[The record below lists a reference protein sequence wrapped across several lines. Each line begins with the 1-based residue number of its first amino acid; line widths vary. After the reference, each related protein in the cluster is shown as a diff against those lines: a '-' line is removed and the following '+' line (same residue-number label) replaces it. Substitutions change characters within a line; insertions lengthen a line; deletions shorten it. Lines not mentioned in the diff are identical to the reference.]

1 MADLS
6 VIIPARNEEFLG
18 RTVDDL
24 VAKMR
29 GDTEV
34 IVICDGS
41 WPDPPLVDHPK
52 VQVVHFT
59 ESIGQRAATNAGA
72 RLSQARWMMKLD
84 AHCLVDEGF
93 DVKLAAPYAS
103 GELTPDVTTIPR
115 MYNVYGFDWVCPS
128 GHRRYQSPSGPC
140 RECGQ
145 PTTRDMKWRIRLSK
159 KTDFARFDRTPQF
172 QYWNS
177 YKHRPEAAPEIAD
190 TMCHVGACWFMD
202 RERFLAL
209 GGLDEA
215 HGSWG
220 QVGIETSC
228 KAWLS
233 GGRLVVNKR
242 TWFGHLFRTQG
253 GDFGFPYPISHE
265 QQERAREHSRRLWLD
280 GTWPL
285 AVRPLSWLVDKF
297 KPVPEWHDAPAAV

>member
-1 MADLS
+1 MATLS
-6 VIIPARNEEFLG
+6 VIIPARNEEFLA
-18 RTVDDL
+18 RTVENVL
-24 VAKMR
+24 ANMR

-34 IVICDGS
+34 IAVCDGG
-41 WPDPPLVDHPK
+41 WPDPPLQDHPHL
-52 VQVVHFT
+52 QTIHFT
-59 ESIGQRAATNAGA
+59 ESVGQRAATNAGA
-72 RLSQARWMMKLD
+72 RLSEATYMMKLD

-93 DVKLAAPYAS
+93 DVKLADPYES
-103 GELTPDVTTIPR
+103 GELETTTTTIPR
-115 MYNVYGFDWVCPS
+115 MYNLYGFDWVCED

-140 RECGQ
+140 RICGK
-145 PTTRDMKWRIRLSK
+145 PTERDIIWRTRLSR

-172 QYWNS
+172 QYWKD
-177 YKHRPEAAPEIAD
+177 YKKRPAAATEIAE
-190 TMCHVGACWFMD
+190 TMCHVGASWFMRRD
-202 RERFLAL
+202 RYFEL

-242 TWFGHLFRTQG
+242 TWFAHLFRTQG

-265 QQERAREHSRRLWLD
+265 QQERSRAHSRKLWFD
-280 GTWPL
+280 GQWPQT
-285 AVRPLSWLVDKF
+285 VRPLSWLLDKF
-297 KPVPEWHDAPAAV
+297 APVPGWHDAAA